1 MRSKTYYRV
10 RTGVRILFW
19 SALAVG
25 VYYLATHISWVGDRY
40 CFGTIDQCYFGGK

>member
-1 MRSKTYYRV
+1 MKSKTYYRV

-25 VYYLATHISWVGDRY
+25 TYYLATHINWVGDRY
-40 CFGTIDQCYFGGK
+40 CFGTIDQCYLGGK